1 VPSYEVQTAPIRSH
15 RRAVAIA
22 VVAGLVIVAAAV
34 AGTLVRGPAPRDAA
48 ARDAAARDAAAR
60 DAAAHSAAPVRDP
73 ERPSGVSTAISP
85 APISPD
91 AITCEGLPNA
101 ECLTA
106 VEAAERAIGDVG
118 VAVQTAQAWP
128 TLLCRDDLDCP
139 RPLLRASE
147 PVGSVVL
154 TFADIGAVWVNVFR
168 IPEPNRLNENR
179 EVLAGRVVRWLP
191 AGS

>member
-1 VPSYEVQTAPIRSH
+1 
-15 RRAVAIA
+15 
-22 VVAGLVIVAAAV
+22 VAAAV
-34 AGTLVRGPAPRDAA
+34 AGTLLPRPAVHRAAADSAASARERDA
-48 ARDAAARDAAAR
+48 
-60 DAAAHSAAPVRDP
+60 
-73 ERPSGVSTAISP
+73 PSGVAT
-85 APISPD
+85 PISRAPLSLA

-106 VEAAERAIGDVG
+106 VDAAERAIGDVG
-118 VAVQTAQAWP
+118 VAVEAAQAWP

-139 RPLLRASE
+139 LPLLRVSE